1 MIRPSTL
8 GRHAWMSYL
17 AIAAPAVAVCS
28 VSGIIACISG
38 WEDIGPVETPSV
50 PDWQRNVSLMALVS
64 WPFIWL
70 ASLLMAHRFDRPGY
84 RLLPYAVNLL
94 PAGWLFVAILWSSAA
109 EARGL
114 DWMSAYLGGLVLLL
128 IIGLAA
134 ALFNDDT
141 PGQEEPAIG

>member
-1 MIRPSTL
+1 MIQSSTL

-28 VSGIIACISG
+28 VSGIIACVSG

-50 PDWQRNVSLMALVS
+50 LDWQRNVSLMAMVS
-64 WPFIWL
+64 WPFLWL
-70 ASLLMAHRFDRPGY
+70 AGLLTAHRFDLPGY
-84 RLLPYAVNLL
+84 RLLPYGVNLL
-94 PAGWLFVAILWSSAA
+94 PAGWLFAASLWFDAA
-109 EARGL
+109 EGSGFG
-114 DWMSAYLGGLVLLL
+114 WMSAYAGGLVLLL

-141 PGQEEPAIG
+141 PAQTKPFIS